1 MTQAAAAQAI
11 PPRVIETGAFFSC
24 EVDAVTHYTDQLF
37 AFRVARPASLR
48 FRAGE
53 FVMIGLE
60 REGKPLL
67 RAYSIASPTWDE
79 GLDFYS
85 IKVADGALTSR
96 LQHIQPGDRVLV
108 GRKPVGT
115 LVTDALKP
123 GRRLYMLS
131 TGTGIAPFASL
142 IREPDVYE
150 RFDEVVL
157 THTCR
162 TGAELAYGRELVAA
176 VRDDPLIGEMARDK
190 LIHFTSVTREDG
202 PVTGRIT
209 DLIESGALSAH
220 IGREPLDPSVDR
232 VMVCGSAAMLADLKA
247 LCEARGFIEGSN
259 AAPGDF
265 VVEKAFAGEGV

>member
-24 EVDAVTHYTDQLF
+24 EVDAVTHYTGQLF
-37 AFRVARPASLR
+37 AFRVARPASFR

-60 REGKPLL
+60 GEGKPLL

-162 TGAELAYGRELVAA
+162 TQAELAYGRELVAA
-176 VRDDPLIGEMARDK
+176 VKDDPLIGEMARGK

-209 DLIESGALSAH
+209 DLIETGALSAH

-247 LCEARGFIEGSN
+247 LCEARGFVEGSN